1 MNSMNKKKLRISP
14 VGYRPYLHHLIGSKK
29 IHKFFRKGYLFEELS
44 DKSWE
49 IHPGNEFYSEK
60 AYFLTGQLERI
71 TGTAYTPNPQKV
83 MMGGH
88 IKHSPTK
95 AYQLKNVWINNGS
108 IYVGSHRLILNPI
121 SQLSRVKFL
130 LPSLI
135 VTDELEEA
143 SIYNTYDGF
152 KFFGLWLSDD
162 CVTYN
167 LASSFAPPLTSNIFL
182 SPHMHEYERLL
193 KMNPI
198 RSNAAFIKKVTV
210 FDEDWG
216 NNENKHERFSEI
228 RKMLCAEYPEKTHP
242 GVFILRRNS
251 GSSRVM
257 LNEVEI
263 ADRMKNEYGFR
274 IVDVTTDSVSDII
287 SNCIGAKFIIGIEGS
302 HLMHGLMVLK
312 PGSNVLTLQ
321 PPDRFCGVIKLT
333 TDMENI
339 NFGFV
344 IGKKVKDG
352 FIVNYEEIKKTI
364 ELFPV

>member
-1 MNSMNKKKLRISP
+1 MNTKNKKKLRISLA
-14 VGYRPYLHHLIGSKK
+14 GYIPYFHHLKGSKR
-29 IHKFFRKGYLFEELS
+29 IHKFFLKGDLFEELS
-44 DKSWE
+44 EKSWE
-49 IHPGNEFYSEK
+49 IHPGNELYSQK

-71 TGTAYTPNPQKV
+71 TDTAYTPDPQKI
-83 MMGGH
+83 MNGGNTQQ
-88 IKHSPTK
+88 SPTK
-95 AYQLKNVWINNGS
+95 AYQLKNAWINNGS
-108 IYVGSHRLILNPI
+108 LYAGNHRLVLNPI
-121 SQLSRVKFL
+121 PQLSRMKFL
-130 LPSLI
+130 LPSLMA
-135 VTDELEEA
+135 TDEFEEA

-162 CVTYN
+162 CATYN

-210 FDEDWG
+210 FDENWG
-216 NNENKHERFSEI
+216 NNDNKHERFSEI
-228 RKMLCAEYPEKTHP
+228 RKKLCSKYPGKTHP

-251 GSSRVM
+251 GITRIM
-257 LNEVEI
+257 INEVEI
-263 ADRMKNEYGFR
+263 ADRMKKEYGFR
-274 IVDVTTDSVSDII
+274 IVDITTDSVSEII

-302 HLMHGLMVLK
+302 HLMHGLMVLQ
-312 PGSNVLTLQ
+312 PGANVLTLQ

-339 NFGFV
+339 NYGFV
-344 IGKKVKDG
+344 IGKEVKDG
-352 FIVNYEEIKKTI
+352 FVINYEEIKRTL